1 MVRLASIVRW
11 IEKNIDHFCV
21 DLFLFFKDKLP
32 ALAEAN
38 DLVQKDK
45 YSALP
50 GANDVPQGEVFRMS

>member
-38 DLVQKDK
+38 GLVQKGK
-45 YSALP
+45 HPALP
-50 GANDVPQGEVFRMS
+50 GTNDLSQGEALRMS